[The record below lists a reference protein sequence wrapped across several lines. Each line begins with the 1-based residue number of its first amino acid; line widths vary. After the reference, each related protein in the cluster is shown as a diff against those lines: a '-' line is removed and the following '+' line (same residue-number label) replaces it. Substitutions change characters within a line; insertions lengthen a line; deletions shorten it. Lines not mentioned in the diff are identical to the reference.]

1 MNPQAILH
9 YLGVSDYKNDRDE
22 YRMNC
27 FFCGEVKYN
36 LQINF
41 VKSLWHCWVCNEGG
55 QLVSLI
61 SQTQNI
67 SYDRARKLFN
77 LQEIDVVS
85 EAERLLD
92 EVDEL
97 EGKATR
103 FHYRVYIRPVL
114 RNEITNAWKQRGILF
129 ITTQEYLLGVDEKT
143 NRLVMPVL
151 DENDICVGL
160 IKRTMVGYDAV
171 PKYLYTKGFNKRKA
185 IYPLQHIQYDSDNIV
200 LTEGPIDALVLRQL
214 GYNAVAIMGLSV
226 SDWQLEFIT
235 RNWDNV
241 ILAFDND
248 QAAWDM
254 VPKIKELFEDK
265 CSVYM
270 LDYIGNDPGEIE
282 GMNHINGIIPVV

>member
-27 FFCGEVKYN
+27 FFCGEAKYN

-41 VKSLWHCWVCNEGG
+41 VKKLWHCWVCNQGG
-55 QLVSLI
+55 QLTSLLAI
-61 SQTQNI
+61 TQNI

-77 LQEIDVVS
+77 LQEIDVLS
-85 EAERLLD
+85 EVERLLD
-92 EVDEL
+92 EADEL
-97 EGKATR
+97 EGKTTR
-103 FHYRVYIRPVL
+103 FHYGVYIRYPI
-114 RNEITNAWKQRGILF
+114 RNKIYDAWKERGILSF
-129 ITTQEYLLGVDEKT
+129 ITQEYLLGVDEKT
-143 NRLVMPVL
+143 NRLVMPVM

-160 IKRTMVGYDAV
+160 IKRTMVGYDAM
-171 PKYLYTKGFNKRKA
+171 PKYLYTKGFNKRKT
-185 IYPLQHIQYDSDNIV
+185 IYPMQHIQYDSDNVV
-200 LTEGPIDALVLRQL
+200 LTEGPIDALTLRQL
-214 GYNAVAIMGLSV
+214 GYNSIAIMGLSV
-226 SDWQLEFIT
+226 SEWQLDFIT

-282 GMNHINGIIPVV
+282 GMNHIKGIIPVV